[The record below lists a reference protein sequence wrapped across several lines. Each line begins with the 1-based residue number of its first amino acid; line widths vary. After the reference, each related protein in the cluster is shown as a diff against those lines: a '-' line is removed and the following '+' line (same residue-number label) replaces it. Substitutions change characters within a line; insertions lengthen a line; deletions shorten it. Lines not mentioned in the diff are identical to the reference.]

1 MRGARVAYERDPYD
15 MQWNELSNGLVI
27 VNGTQNHCDALK
39 TNLMHPLS
47 LWENHGHYT
56 YIWNQVKAIIHKVK
70 SMVLLYLI
78 SHGAF
83 VIPKLE
89 QHGTSTNF
97 VQNNATWWINQ
108 INEWSRRWWSS
119 TNSQQQNKPTSWH
132 FMGRIV
138 HDAQFIWQIHSIN
151 QAKDPNFLQLNRNS
165 LQSEL
170 LSLQSNLKS
179 ILHLSKDGVFLNN
192 YKGNQFNKAMKLNR
206 VNQSN

>member
-1 MRGARVAYERDPYD
+1 MRGAGVAYERDPYD
-15 MQWNELSNGLVI
+15 MRRHDLSNGLVI
-27 VNGTQNHCDALK
+27 VNVVFNGMRNHCDALK

-70 SMVLLYLI
+70 SMVLLYPI

-83 VIPKLE
+83 VIPKLK

-119 TNSQQQNKPTSWH
+119 TNSQQQNKPTSQH

-138 HDAQFIWQIHSIN
+138 HDAQLIWQIQSIN
-151 QAKDPNFLQLNRNS
+151 QAKDLNFQQLYRNS

-170 LSLQSNLKS
+170 LSLQSKLQIHS
-179 ILHLSKDGVFLNN
+179 I
-192 YKGNQFNKAMKLNR
+192 
-206 VNQSN
+206 